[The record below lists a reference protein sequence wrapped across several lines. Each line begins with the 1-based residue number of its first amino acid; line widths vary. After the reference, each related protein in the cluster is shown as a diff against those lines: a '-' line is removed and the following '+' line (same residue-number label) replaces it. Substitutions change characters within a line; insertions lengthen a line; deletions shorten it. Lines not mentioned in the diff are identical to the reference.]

1 LFTAP
6 AVICGLLFLALFV
19 AIWLLKDRRRR
30 PVRKLLVN
38 SVLVAAAVWG
48 MLDQEIIFAE
58 AQTVTATGDTA
69 STNVYDNGNAN
80 TGDNGLT
87 GENLWVQAFCSTTAT
102 SGGSAT
108 VQAVLQDS
116 ADNSTFADVV
126 AGPVVAVASVIAG
139 VALLQVQ
146 PPPGT
151 RRYWRI
157 VWRVGTAV
165 LTAGKFD
172 AFVSNTI
179 QKNVQRPS
187 GFTVA

>member
-1 LFTAP
+1 MISVLAMVSAALFTAP

-116 ADNSTFADVV
+116 ADNSTYGSKETSSSDRQRGSREGCAHPAWHSHV
-126 AGPVVAVASVIAG
+126 S
-139 VALLQVQ
+139 
-146 PPPGT
+146 
-151 RRYWRI
+151 RR
-157 VWRVGTAV
+157 G
-165 LTAGKFD
+165 
-172 AFVSNTI
+172 
-179 QKNVQRPS
+179 
-187 GFTVA
+187 

>member
-1 LFTAP
+1 MFKNLMQR
-6 AVICGLLFLALFV
+6 AVIL
-19 AIWLLKDRRRR
+19 
-30 PVRKLLVN
+30 
-38 SVLVAAAVWG
+38 AAVIWG

-58 AQTVTATGDTA
+58 AQTVTAIGDTA

-80 TGDNGLT
+80 TGDNGQT
-87 GENLWVQAFCSTTAT
+87 GENLWVQAFVSTTVT
-102 SGGSAT
+102 SGGAAT

-126 AGPVVAVASVIAG
+126 AGPAVALAALTAG
-139 VALLQVQ
+139 KALLQLQ
-146 PPPGT
+146 PPVGM
-151 RRYWRI
+151 RRYWRV

-179 QKNVQRPS
+179 QYNVQRPS